1 LAKYLRDQH
10 LKNITIDEETLD
22 LIDEFLSDRETI
34 KNNEP
39 DASGANG
46 DEKLL
51 LTYIIRFDNRGYK
64 LNEFADIKKYYSQ
77 ASKVERL
84 IFTLDSDL
92 SAKTNRSHGSHFEI
106 RLDAID
112 PNNSYIQ
119 VASDDRDAVD
129 SVFGG
134 LLDIIKKKQNK
145 NYLVRNTWIQLLV
158 QILGVSA
165 GFVLSLIAS
174 LKISPNLEIEN
185 SFVITFIFAFLT
197 FSNAWGF
204 INQQS
209 LRFLDYTFPNI
220 RFNRVG
226 KSALH
231 WLAQTLVGGI
241 VLALV
246 LLLVGSI
253 FEWFGE
259 VLSHFV
265 KK

>member
-22 LIDEFLSDRETI
+22 LIDEFLSERELTTN
-34 KNNEP
+34 KEL
-39 DASGANG
+39 DASGANE
-46 DEKLL
+46 DESLL

-64 LNEFADIKKYYSQ
+64 LNEFTDIKKYYSQ
-77 ASKVERL
+77 ATKVERV
-84 IFTLDSDL
+84 IFTLDSGL
-92 SAKTNRSHGSHFEI
+92 SEKTNRLYGAHFEI
-106 RLDAID
+106 RLDATD

-119 VASDDRDAVD
+119 VSSDDRDAVD

-145 NYLVRNTWIQLLV
+145 NHLVRNTWSQLLV
-158 QILGVSA
+158 QIFGVSA

-185 SFVITFIFAFLT
+185 SFVITFIFAFLI

-204 INQQS
+204 INQLI
-209 LRFLDYTFPNI
+209 LRFLDYTFPNV
-220 RFNRVG
+220 RFNRAG

-231 WLAQTLVGGI
+231 WLAQAVVGGL
-241 VLALV
+241 VVALAL
-246 LLLVGSI
+246 LLIGSI
-253 FEWFGE
+253 FEWVGE
-259 VLSHFV
+259 ILGHYV